1 MKIRYTEQLEQ
12 ATLKDL
18 AAVNRGLV
26 RTAIQIRDEARQKF
40 ANNKQNY
47 RISKFQDAIQIG
59 RLKRE
64 EHKIAIHGF
73 GGKDENQELYK
84 ARFFILGTRWRSQ
97 NKINGKN
104 LQKSRS
110 IGRITALNTLDDVIG
125 DANIKLE
132 QEIKKSLNEAN
143 N

>member
-1 MKIRYTEQLEQ
+1 MK
-12 ATLKDL
+12 K
-18 AAVNRGLV
+18 
-26 RTAIQIRDEARQKF
+26 
-40 ANNKQNY
+40 
-47 RISKFQDAIQIG
+47 
-59 RLKRE
+59 E

-73 GGKDENQELYK
+73 GGKDDNKELYK

-104 LQKSRS
+104 LQKSRN

-132 QEIKKSLNEAN
+132 QEIKKALNETN
-143 N
+143 K